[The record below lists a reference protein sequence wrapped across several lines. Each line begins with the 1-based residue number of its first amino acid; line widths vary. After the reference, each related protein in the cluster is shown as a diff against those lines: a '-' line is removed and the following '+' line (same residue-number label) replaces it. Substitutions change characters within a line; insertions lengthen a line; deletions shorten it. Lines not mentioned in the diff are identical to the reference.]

1 MIQNPYTSMIGYY
14 SSSRISRAS
23 RITRASRTSI
33 ASIATICSSITTP
46 IWGGDTILRRMLLAA
61 LLCLLGW
68 GEAWGISQTKLTVN
82 IVGGGKVAITKS
94 NSAPSSYS
102 DTSVSE
108 SIYHGWTIGTTDTY
122 YIWVQPNTGFNIA
135 SMSGDFTDNTNKTSG
150 QYYQVSFKGSTTGVN
165 KTVTITFQTTYYFS
179 ATATP
184 NYESFGSA
192 SAEVGDASIVSVNA
206 SESTTAT
213 FTATPNSSY
222 EFAGWGTSQNAAS
235 YESTA
240 NPYQPTITNSTP
252 GSTANKTLYAIFKPV
267 FNFTATAEKINGS
280 YGAVSATVTPKL
292 LGNPT
297 DTSKSTQATFTATP
311 NENCTFIGW
320 YYDETHT
327 NQASDNAIYT
337 ATITNNQIGSTAGL
351 TLYAWFKTNQTISFS
366 STTYDKNIVLGST
379 STGAAKATASSG
391 LAVTYSSSNSNVVS
405 VNGDGDVTAES
416 LSNDDIT
423 ITATQE
429 GNDEYNPVSIT
440 RDFHVI
446 AKMTTTF
453 TTTGLSLGQ
462 SSTIYVDDKPTITVK
477 DEGTGFTY
485 SSSDEK
491 VVSISKDSEVITLT
505 ALKVG
510 ESKITLTQPETSTHS
525 AVTQTYNI
533 SVEKVANTLELGLGS
548 QTAQVDGTITVDTGN
563 INNTTTS
570 IAATITDQVLSS
582 SVNNGENVIV
592 YEDGVIKAKNAGTAK
607 ITFTQAETDK
617 YTGFTSTTYEITVTK
632 IANPISITLNEGN
645 ATSIKLKYGETATLG
660 YTSAHSDATISVKRT
675 SGNYTTL
682 SENIITAGDAA
693 GTDLYEVVQPETY
706 KYEVGYATFSI
717 RVNNTTEEEMYI
729 INDESSYANWTLTT
743 LTSYSFEGHPGDV
756 VIFEA
761 KRAGGGSNSGFYL
774 DYSTD
779 NGATWQEKWYFIST
793 DTDWN
798 TYSVT
803 LPEGVTNIR
812 FELYTGSTLNKNVRN
827 VKVTRKTYLKAT
839 SDKTDLGT
847 VYTGNTATA
856 TFTVDY
862 STTNGGNIQV
872 SSSNTN
878 FAVSTDEIATTTN
891 SDGTTSL
898 TVTYTPNPNML
909 GEESALITISD
920 LFYTQQI
927 TLTATALKRD
937 NTLAVISDQAIMV
950 DDVVT
955 NVYSN
960 KNSGAEISY
969 SLSKEGVISYD
980 VINNTVKAI
989 GAGEVTLTL
998 TQAENDTHLGSTQLV
1013 KFTVSKYDQTIAW
1026 DNDLTSEQRTLN
1038 VGGSISTNTATASS
1052 GLSVTYSSSNSNA
1065 IEVDP
1070 VTGVLTAR
1078 ASGSNIAITATQAGN
1093 YKYGEASITRYF
1105 TVISK
1110 IDAVVVT
1117 SLQVGGTNTL
1127 TIGEE
1132 PVTIGCN
1139 AMLSMENF
1147 TIGGNEAGYVQAS
1160 FDNNTLTITPVK
1172 VGGTVTIKLDRP
1184 EDDGYNAVC
1193 QTYAIAVQGPVLTLD
1208 PSCAP
1213 DVRYP
1218 DTEYSKVTLQR
1229 TLGPGYVSIS
1239 LPFTTTVQDLVGE
1252 GYDADEDWI
1261 AQMSVV
1267 TYNAQDGYTLYF
1279 SKLDDG
1285 ILHANQPYVLHLG
1298 NEVDKPVFTNVM
1310 VSEPAPAEHRP
1321 SGGVNLPEANY
1332 ADWRM
1337 VANFE
1342 PAFPMDGRYG
1352 VVTSLG
1358 CIKRGGATS
1367 FLNAYTSYVEDVSG
1381 SAAHS
1386 EARSVY
1392 MDGDATGILQMN
1404 ADAERLGQDSVYDL
1418 QGRRQQSVGRG
1429 IVIVRG
1435 SDGKVRKVL
1444 H

>member
-33 ASIATICSSITTP
+33 ATIASRYSSITTP
-46 IWGGDTILRRMLLAA
+46 IWGGDTILRRMLLVA

-108 SIYHGWTIGTTDTY
+108 STYHGLTIGTTDTY

-222 EFAGWGTSQNAAS
+222 EFAGWGTSHNAAS
-235 YESTA
+235 YESTS
-240 NPYQPTITNSTP
+240 NPYSTSITNTTP
-252 GSTANKTLYAIFKPV
+252 GSTASKTLYAIFKPV
-267 FNFTATAEKINGS
+267 FNFTATAEKINGNF
-280 YGAVSATVTPKL
+280 GEVSATVTPKM

-297 DTSKSTQATFTATP
+297 DTSKGAQATFTATP
-311 NENCTFIGW
+311 NANCTFHGW
-320 YYDETHT
+320 YYDAAHT
-327 NQASDNAIYT
+327 QIASDNATYT
-337 ATITNNQIGSTAGL
+337 EEIVNDQVGSTANL
-351 TLYAWFKTNQTISFS
+351 TLYAWFKSNQTLTFTSP
-366 STTYDKNIVLGST
+366 TYDPNIVEGT
-379 STGAAKATASSG
+379 TVTGAATATASSG
-391 LAVTYSSSNSNVVS
+391 LPVTYTSTNSGVVS
-405 VNGDGDVTAES
+405 VDEYGNVKGES

-423 ITATQE
+423 IEATQL
-429 GNDEYNPVSIT
+429 GNDEYNPASIS
-440 RDFHVI
+440 RVFHVVS
-446 AKMTTTF
+446 KVETSFKTS
-453 TTTGLSLGQ
+453 GLS
-462 SSTIYVDDKPTITVK
+462 SVIYVGDQPTITVVN
-477 DEGTGFTY
+477 EGEGFTY
-485 SSSDEK
+485 ASSDPE
-491 VVSISKDSEVITLT
+491 VVGISKSGDVITLT

-510 ESKITLTQPETSTHS
+510 TSTITLEQPESTTHS
-525 AVTQTYNI
+525 AVSQTYDI
-533 SVEKVANTLELGLGS
+533 TVEKVANTLELGLSS
-548 QTAQVDGTITVDTGN
+548 QTAQVDGAITVYTGGQ
-563 INNTTTS
+563 NNAETP
-570 IAATITDQVLSS
+570 IVATITDQVFSS
-582 SVNNGENVIV
+582 SVNNGENVII
-592 YEDGVIKAKNAGTAK
+592 YEDGTIKARNAGTAK
-607 ITFTQAETDK
+607 IAFTQAETDK
-617 YTGFTSTTYEITVTK
+617 YTGYASTTFDITVTK
-632 IANPISITLNEGN
+632 IANQVAVSLNGGS

-660 YTSAHSDATISVKRT
+660 YTSVHSDTPITVDRT
-675 SGNYTTL
+675 SGNFTSLEGNT
-682 SENIITAGDAA
+682 ITAGNAA
-693 GTDLYEVVQPETY
+693 GTDLYEVVQEETY
-706 KYEVGYATFSI
+706 KYEAGYASFSV
-717 RVNNTTEEEMYI
+717 RVNNTDEEEGYVFTGWTDGSSWSGMNENCDITLSGPPEQLRFDARRSGAGTCTIYYSIDGTNWVKFATQDVKYSLGTMTHYEIDIPNRDARYI
-729 INDESSYANWTLTT
+729 RFYGSSSIHHYANV
-743 LTSYSFEGHPGDV
+743 Y
-756 VIFEA
+756 
-761 KRAGGGSNSGFYL
+761 
-774 DYSTD
+774 
-779 NGATWQEKWYFIST
+779 
-793 DTDWN
+793 
-798 TYSVT
+798 
-803 LPEGVTNIR
+803 
-812 FELYTGSTLNKNVRN
+812 
-827 VKVTRKTYLKAT
+827 VTRKTYLEAE

-847 VYTGNTATA
+847 VYTGNTAQA
-856 TFTVDY
+856 AVTVNY
-862 STTNGGNIQV
+862 STTNGGNIHV
-872 SSSNTN
+872 NSSNVH
-878 FAVSTDEIATTTN
+878 FAVSTEEIATTSN
-891 SDGTTSL
+891 SDA
-898 TVTYTPNPNML
+898 TVSFAIAYTPDPKVL
-909 GEESALITISD
+909 GKESAVITISD
-920 LFYTQQI
+920 NFYTQQI
-927 TLTATALKRD
+927 TLTATAAKRA
-937 NTLAVISDQAIMV
+937 NTLTVIPDQAIMV

-969 SLSKEGVISYD
+969 SLSKGDVVTYD
-980 VINNTVKAI
+980 VATNKAVAV
-989 GAGEVTLTL
+989 GEGEVTLTV
-998 TQAENDTHLGSTQLV
+998 TQQETDTHFGASQRV
-1013 KFTVSKYDQTIAW
+1013 KFTVSKYDQALSW
-1026 DNDLTSEQRTLN
+1026 GNVLSSEECTLN
-1038 VGGSISTNTATASS
+1038 IGETLSTNTATASS

-1147 TIGGNEAGYVQAS
+1147 TIGGNGAGYVQAS

-1172 VGGTVTIKLDRP
+1172 VGGTVTVTLSRP
-1184 EDDGYNAVC
+1184 EDEGYNAVS

-1239 LPFTTTVQDLVGE
+1239 LPFTTTVQALVGE
-1252 GYDADEDWI
+1252 GYDAGEDWI

-1279 SKLDDG
+1279 SKLKDG
-1285 ILHANQPYVLHLG
+1285 VLHANQPYVLHLG

-1358 CIKRGGATS
+1358 CIKQGGATS

>member
-1 MIQNPYTSMIGYY
+1 MIQNPYTTTIGYY

-33 ASIATICSSITTP
+33 ATIASRYSSITTP
-46 IWGGDTILRRMLLAA
+46 IWGGDTILRRMLLVA

-108 SIYHGWTIGTTDTY
+108 STYHGWTIGTTDTY

-235 YESTA
+235 YESTS
-240 NPYQPTITNSTP
+240 NPYSTSITNTTP
-252 GSTANKTLYAIFKPV
+252 GSTASKTLYAIFKPV
-267 FNFTATAEKINGS
+267 FNFTATAEKINGNF
-280 YGAVSATVTPKL
+280 GEVSATVTPKM

-297 DTSKSTQATFTATP
+297 DTSKGAQATFAATP
-311 NENCTFIGW
+311 NANCTFHGW
-320 YYDETHT
+320 YYDAAHT
-327 NQASDNAIYT
+327 QIASDNATYT
-337 ATITNNQIGSTAGL
+337 EEIVNDQVGSTANL
-351 TLYAWFKTNQTISFS
+351 TLYAWFKSNQTLTFTSP
-366 STTYDKNIVLGST
+366 TYDPNIVEGT
-379 STGAAKATASSG
+379 IVTGAATATASSG
-391 LAVTYSSSNSNVVS
+391 LPVTYTSTNSGVVS
-405 VNGDGDVTAES
+405 VDEYGNVKGES

-423 ITATQE
+423 IEATQL
-429 GNDEYNPVSIT
+429 GNDEYNPASIS
-440 RDFHVI
+440 RVFHVVS
-446 AKMTTTF
+446 KVETSFKTS
-453 TTTGLSLGQ
+453 GLS
-462 SSTIYVDDKPTITVK
+462 SVIYVGDQPTITVVN
-477 DEGTGFTY
+477 EGEGFTC
-485 SSSDEK
+485 SSSDPE
-491 VVSISKDSEVITLT
+491 VVGISKSGVVITLT

-510 ESKITLTQPETSTHS
+510 TSTITLEQPESTTHS
-525 AVTQTYNI
+525 AVTQTYDI
-533 SVEKVANTLELGLGS
+533 TVEKVANTLELGLGS
-548 QTAQVDGTITVDTGN
+548 QTAQVDGAITVYTGGQ
-563 INNTTTS
+563 NNAETP
-570 IAATITDQVLSS
+570 IVATITDQVFSS
-582 SVNNGENVIV
+582 SVNNGKDVIV
-592 YEDGVIKAKNAGTAK
+592 YEDGVIKARNAGTAS
-607 ITFTQAETDK
+607 ITFEQAETDK
-617 YTGFTSTTYEITVTK
+617 YAGFRSTTFDITVTK
-632 IANPISITLNEGN
+632 IANQIAVSLNGGS
-645 ATSIKLKYGETATLG
+645 ATSIKLKYGDTATLG
-660 YTSAHSDATISVKRT
+660 YTSVHSDTPITVDRT
-675 SGNYTTL
+675 SGNFTSLEGNT
-682 SENIITAGDAA
+682 ITAGNAA
-693 GTDLYEVVQPETY
+693 GTDLYEVVQEETY
-706 KYEVGYATFSI
+706 KYEAGYASFSV
-717 RVNNTTEEEMYI
+717 RVNNTDEEEGYVFTGWTDGSSWSGMNENCDITLSGPPEQLRFDARRSGAGTCTIYYSIDGTNWVKFATQDVKYSLGTMTHYEIDIPNRDARYI
-729 INDESSYANWTLTT
+729 RFYGSSSIHHYANV
-743 LTSYSFEGHPGDV
+743 Y
-756 VIFEA
+756 
-761 KRAGGGSNSGFYL
+761 
-774 DYSTD
+774 
-779 NGATWQEKWYFIST
+779 
-793 DTDWN
+793 
-798 TYSVT
+798 
-803 LPEGVTNIR
+803 
-812 FELYTGSTLNKNVRN
+812 
-827 VKVTRKTYLKAT
+827 VTRKTYLEAE

-847 VYTGNTATA
+847 VYTGNTAEA
-856 TFTVDY
+856 AVTVNY
-862 STTNGGNIQV
+862 STTNGGNIHV
-872 SSSNTN
+872 NSSNVH
-878 FAVSTDEIATTTN
+878 FAVSTEEIATTSN
-891 SDGTTSL
+891 SDA
-898 TVTYTPNPNML
+898 TVSFAIAYTPDPKVL
-909 GEESALITISD
+909 GKESAVITISD
-920 LFYTQQI
+920 NFYTQQI
-927 TLTATALKRD
+927 TLTATAAKRA
-937 NTLAVISDQAIMV
+937 NTLTVIPDQAIMV

-969 SLSKEGVISYD
+969 SLSKGDVVTYD
-980 VINNTVKAI
+980 VATNKAVAV
-989 GAGEVTLTL
+989 GEGEVTLTV
-998 TQAENDTHLGSTQLV
+998 TQQETDTHFGASQRV
-1013 KFTVSKYDQTIAW
+1013 KFTVSKYDQALSW
-1026 DNDLTSEQRTLN
+1026 DNVLSSEECTLN
-1038 VGGSISTNTATASS
+1038 IGETLSTNTATASS

-1147 TIGGNEAGYVQAS
+1147 TIGGNGAGYVQAS

-1172 VGGTVTIKLDRP
+1172 VGGTVTITLDRP

-1239 LPFTTTVQDLVGE
+1239 LPFTTTVQALVGE

-1279 SKLDDG
+1279 SKLEDG

-1358 CIKRGGATS
+1358 CIKQGGATS

>member
-1 MIQNPYTSMIGYY
+1 MIQNPYTTTIGYY

-33 ASIATICSSITTP
+33 ATIASRYSSITTP
-46 IWGGDTILRRMLLAA
+46 IWGGDTILRRMLLVA

-108 SIYHGWTIGTTDTY
+108 STYHGWTIGTTDTY

-235 YESTA
+235 YESTS
-240 NPYQPTITNSTP
+240 NPYSTSITNTTP
-252 GSTANKTLYAIFKPV
+252 GSTASKTLYAIFKPV
-267 FNFTATAEKINGS
+267 FNFTATAEKINGNF
-280 YGAVSATVTPKL
+280 GEVSATVTPKM

-297 DTSKSTQATFTATP
+297 DTSKGAQATFTATP
-311 NENCTFIGW
+311 NANCTFHGW
-320 YYDETHT
+320 YYDAAHT
-327 NQASDNAIYT
+327 QIASDNATYT
-337 ATITNNQIGSTAGL
+337 EEIVNDQVGSTANL
-351 TLYAWFKTNQTISFS
+351 TLYAWFKSNQTLTFTS
-366 STTYDKNIVLGST
+366 SSYDPNIVKGT
-379 STGAAKATASSG
+379 IVTGAATATASSG
-391 LAVTYSSSNSNVVS
+391 LPVTYTSTNSGVVS
-405 VNGDGDVTAES
+405 VDEYGNVKGES

-423 ITATQE
+423 IEATQL
-429 GNDEYNPVSIT
+429 GNDEYNPASIS
-440 RDFHVI
+440 RVFHVVS
-446 AKMTTTF
+446 KVETSFKTS
-453 TTTGLSLGQ
+453 GLS
-462 SSTIYVDDKPTITVK
+462 SVIYVGDQPTITVVN
-477 DEGTGFTY
+477 EGEGFTC
-485 SSSDEK
+485 SSSDPE
-491 VVSISKDSEVITLT
+491 VVGISKSGVVITLT

-510 ESKITLTQPETSTHS
+510 TSTITLEQPESTTHS
-525 AVTQTYNI
+525 AVSQTYDI
-533 SVEKVANTLELGLGS
+533 TVEKVANTLELGLTS
-548 QTAQVDGTITVDTGN
+548 QTAQVDGAITVYTGGQ
-563 INNTTTS
+563 NNTETP
-570 IAATITDQVLSS
+570 IVATITDQFFSS
-582 SVNNGENVIV
+582 SVNNGENVII
-592 YEDGVIKAKNAGTAK
+592 YEDGTIKARNAGTAK
-607 ITFTQAETDK
+607 IAFTQAETDK
-617 YTGFTSTTYEITVTK
+617 YTGYASTTFDITVTK
-632 IANPISITLNEGN
+632 IANQVAVSLNGGS
-645 ATSIKLKYGETATLG
+645 ATSIKLKYGDTATLG
-660 YTSAHSDATISVKRT
+660 YTSVHSDTPITVERT
-675 SGNYTTL
+675 SGNFTSLEGNT
-682 SENIITAGDAA
+682 ITAGNAA
-693 GTDLYEVVQPETY
+693 GTDLYEVVQEETY
-706 KYEVGYATFSI
+706 KYEAGYASFSV
-717 RVNNTTEEEMYI
+717 RVNNTDEEEGYVFTGWTDGSSWSGMNENCDITLSGPPEQLRFDARRSGAGTCTIYYSIDGINWVQFATQDVKYSLGTMTHYEIDIPNRDARYI
-729 INDESSYANWTLTT
+729 RFYGSSSIHHYANV
-743 LTSYSFEGHPGDV
+743 Y
-756 VIFEA
+756 
-761 KRAGGGSNSGFYL
+761 
-774 DYSTD
+774 
-779 NGATWQEKWYFIST
+779 
-793 DTDWN
+793 
-798 TYSVT
+798 
-803 LPEGVTNIR
+803 
-812 FELYTGSTLNKNVRN
+812 
-827 VKVTRKTYLKAT
+827 VTRKTYLEAE

-847 VYTGNTATA
+847 VYTGNTAQA
-856 TFTVDY
+856 AVTVNY
-862 STTNGGNIQV
+862 STTNGGNIHV
-872 SSSNTN
+872 NSSNAH
-878 FAVSTDEIATTTN
+878 FAVSTEEIATTSN
-891 SDGTTSL
+891 SDA
-898 TVTYTPNPNML
+898 TVSFAIAYTPDPKVL
-909 GEESALITISD
+909 GKESAVITISD
-920 LFYTQQI
+920 NFYTQQI
-927 TLTATALKRD
+927 TLTATAAKRA
-937 NTLAVISDQAIMV
+937 NTLAVIPDQAIMV
-950 DDVVT
+950 DDEVG
-955 NVYSN
+955 NVYSD
-960 KNSGAEISY
+960 KNSDAEISY
-969 SLSKEGVISYD
+969 SLSKGDVVTYD
-980 VINNTVKAI
+980 VATNKAVAV
-989 GAGEVTLTL
+989 GEGEVTLTV
-998 TQAENDTHLGSTQLV
+998 TQQETDTHFGASQRV
-1013 KFTVSKYDQTIAW
+1013 KFTVSKYDQALSW
-1026 DNDLTSEQRTLN
+1026 DNVLSSEECTLN
-1038 VGGSISTNTATASS
+1038 IGETLSTNTATASS

-1117 SLQVGGTNTL
+1117 SLHTEGVNTL
-1127 TIGEE
+1127 TIGND
-1132 PVTIGCN
+1132 PVTIGCT
-1139 AMLSMENF
+1139 ATISESSF
-1147 TIGGNEAGYVQAS
+1147 TFGGNEAGYVQTS

-1172 VGGTVTIKLDRP
+1172 VGGTVTVTLSRP
-1184 EDDGYNAVC
+1184 EDEGYNAVS

-1239 LPFTTTVQDLVGE
+1239 LPFTTTVQALVGD
-1252 GYDADEDWI
+1252 GYDASEDWI

-1267 TYNAQDGYTLYF
+1267 TYNAQDGYSLYF
-1279 SKLDDG
+1279 QKVEDG

-1310 VSEPAPAEHRP
+1310 VVKPEPTFHAATK
-1321 SGGVNLPEANY
+1321 GAAGYAN
-1332 ADWRM
+1332 WRM

-1358 CIKRGGATS
+1358 CIKQGGATS